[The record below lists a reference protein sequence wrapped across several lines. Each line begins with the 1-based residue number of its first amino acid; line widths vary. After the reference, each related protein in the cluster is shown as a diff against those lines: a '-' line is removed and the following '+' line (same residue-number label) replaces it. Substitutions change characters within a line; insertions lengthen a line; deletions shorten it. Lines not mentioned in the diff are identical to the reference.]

1 MESRDRNPGTPRAL
15 YNDQTCL
22 GLPASRFLLFTKNK
36 PLSVWVTVTS
46 SLWDKQSNA
55 TSRSCTWFLWSSTL
69 ILLLPHG
76 QLFPHPPLDGGVSS
90 LQPHLS
96 SCPASTLYALN
107 LLSKLQFSKRAMSSH
122 SLYFILFNSNSSFRM
137 EFNCHLLLE
146 VFHDPSNPSQT
157 VSQTFI
163 TQ

>member
-1 MESRDRNPGTPRAL
+1 MESRDRHPGHRGHCTMTRPAW
-15 YNDQTCL
+15 DCL
-22 GLPASRFLLFTKNK
+22 PPGFFCLQKINHSLFE
-36 PLSVWVTVTS
+36 SVIS

-107 LLSKLQFSKRAMSSH
+107 LLSKLQFSKWAMSSH
-122 SLYFILFNSNSSFRM
+122 SLYFILFNSNSSFSM